1 MIEPQRRFFPRCSC
15 GAPLGPAGGL
25 SRRAFIGQAVAAA
38 TAGAASL
45 GTRSAKAQTP
55 RRIDVH
61 HHLAPPR
68 WIADVVV
75 GRNTGQRPLADWTPQ
90 RSIEDMDRGGVATS
104 ILSISEPSVWF
115 GDNEAGRRLAR
126 ECNEYG
132 ARLVAEHPGRFGLF
146 AILPLP
152 DVEGSLREIDY
163 ALDTLKADGI
173 CLMTSYQSKYLG
185 DPAFAPVMDA
195 LNRRKAVVF
204 THPVRPDCCRN
215 LVPDVAEPV
224 IELATDTTRT
234 VASLLFSGT
243 VTRCPDI
250 KFIWSHGGGTVPFLT
265 MRFVGWANARKD
277 LSLRLPNG
285 PVAEL
290 KKFYYDTAQAA
301 HPYALSS
308 LLRLVSAS
316 QIVFGTD
323 FPFVSA
329 AATAKGLEDF
339 GFGDGDLTIIGRT
352 NAAALLPRVGAG

>member
-1 MIEPQRRFFPRCSC
+1 VAEGVAA
-15 GAPLGPAGGL
+15 GAGLALGL
-25 SRRAFIGQAVAAA
+25 SSAVAQS
-38 TAGAASL
+38 G
-45 GTRSAKAQTP
+45 TP

-68 WIADVVV
+68 WITEVVL

-90 RSIEDMDRGGVATS
+90 RSIEDMDRGGVATA
-104 ILSISEPSVWF
+104 ITSISEPSVWF
-115 GDNEAGRRLAR
+115 GDNEAARRLAR

-132 ARLVAEHPGRFGLF
+132 ARLMADHPGRFGLF

-152 DVEGSLREIDY
+152 DVEGSLEEIAY

-173 CLMTSYQSKYLG
+173 CLMTSYRSKYLG
-185 DPAFAPVMDA
+185 DPAFAPVMDE
-195 LNRRKAVVF
+195 LNHRKAVVF

-224 IELATDTTRT
+224 IELGTDTTRT
-234 VASLLFSGT
+234 IASLLFSGT

-265 MRFVGWANARKD
+265 MRFVAWANARKD
-277 LSLRLPNG
+277 LAARLPNG

-290 KKFYYDTAQAA
+290 KTFHYDTAQAA
-301 HPYALSS
+301 NPYALAS
-308 LLRLVSAS
+308 LTRLVAPS

-323 FPFVSA
+323 FPFVTA
-329 AATAKGLEDF
+329 AATAQGLKDF
-339 GFGDGDLTIIGRT
+339 GFSDVDLAAIERG
-352 NAAALLPRVGAG
+352 NALVLMPRVSAG

>member
-1 MIEPQRRFFPRCSC
+1 MTVQGRGFGGCACCARPQDAGRVSRRRFLAE
-15 GAPLGPAGGL
+15 GIA
-25 SRRAFIGQAVAAA
+25 
-38 TAGAASL
+38 AGAAL
-45 GTRSAKAQTP
+45 GIGVSAAAGQGKKP
-55 RRIDVH
+55 HRIDVH

-75 GRNTGQRPLADWTPQ
+75 GRRTGQRPLADWTPQ
-90 RSIEDMDRGGVATS
+90 RSIEDMDGSGMATS
-104 ILSISEPSVWF
+104 IVSISEPSVWF
-115 GDNEAGRRLAR
+115 GDDAAGRALAR

-132 ARLVAEHPGRFGLF
+132 ARLVADHPGRFGQF

-152 DVEGSLREIDY
+152 DVDGSLREIEY
-163 ALDTLKADGI
+163 AFDTLKADGI

-185 DPAFAPVMDA
+185 DPAFVPVMDE

-224 IELATDTTRT
+224 IELGTDTTRT
-234 VASLLFSGT
+234 VASVMFSGT
-243 VTRCPDI
+243 ATRCPDI
-250 KFIWSHGGGTVPFLT
+250 RFIWSHGGGTVPFLT
-265 MRFVGWANARKD
+265 MRLVNWANARKD
-277 LSLRLPNG
+277 LKDRLPDG
-285 PVAEL
+285 ALAAL

-308 LLRLVSAS
+308 LLRLVATS

-329 AATAKGLEDF
+329 AAVAQGLKDF
-339 GFGDGDLTIIGRT
+339 GLSGSDLAAIERG
-352 NAAALLPRVGAG
+352 NAAALLPRLRAG

>member
-1 MIEPQRRFFPRCSC
+1 MTGPLPGVAQSC
-15 GAPLGPAGGL
+15 PCCRPPARGV
-25 SRRAFIGQAVAAA
+25 SRRAFVAEGIAAA
-38 TAGAASL
+38 AGLALGRPAA
-45 GTRSAKAQTP
+45 AAPADTP
-55 RRIDVH
+55 HRVDVH

-68 WIADVVV
+68 WITDVVL

-90 RSIEDMDRGGVATS
+90 RSIEDMDRGGVATA
-104 ILSISEPSVWF
+104 ITSISEPSVWF
-115 GDNEAGRRLAR
+115 GDNAAARRLAR

-132 ARLVAEHPGRFGLF
+132 ARLMADHPARFGLF
-146 AILPLP
+146 AIVPLP
-152 DVEGSLREIDY
+152 DVDGSLEEIAY

-185 DPAFAPVMDA
+185 DPAFAPVMDE

-224 IELATDTTRT
+224 IELGTDTTRT
-234 VASLLFSGT
+234 IASLLFSGT

-277 LSLRLPNG
+277 LAARLPNG
-285 PVAEL
+285 PVAAL
-290 KKFYYDTAQAA
+290 KKFHYDTAQAA
-301 HPYALSS
+301 NPYTLAS
-308 LLRLVSAS
+308 LTRLVAPS

-323 FPFVSA
+323 FPFVTA
-329 AATAKGLEDF
+329 AATAQGLKDF
-339 GFGDGDLTIIGRT
+339 GFGDIDLAAIEGG
-352 NAAALLPRVGAG
+352 NARALMPRVGAG

>member
-1 MIEPQRRFFPRCSC
+1 MTGSMRSFARCACCAPRQT
-15 GAPLGPAGGL
+15 GGVT
-25 SRRAFIGQAVAAA
+25 SRRAFVAQGLAA
-38 TAGAASL
+38 GTGLAL
-45 GTRSAKAQTP
+45 GPSVVRAQSDKA

-68 WIADVVV
+68 WIADVVI

-90 RSIEDMDRGGVATS
+90 RAIEDMDRGGVATA
-104 ILSISEPSVWF
+104 IVSISEPSVWF
-115 GDNEAGRRLAR
+115 GDNEAARRLAR

-132 ARLVAEHPGRFGLF
+132 ARLMADHPGRFGLF

-152 DVEGSLREIDY
+152 DVEGSLKEIAY
-163 ALDTLKADGI
+163 ALDTLHADGI

-185 DPAFAPVMDA
+185 DPSFAPVMDE

-250 KFIWSHGGGTVPFLT
+250 KFIWSHGGGTIPFLA

-277 LSLRLPNG
+277 LAARLPKG
-285 PVAEL
+285 PLAEL

-301 HPYALSS
+301 HPYALAS
-308 LLRLVSAS
+308 LMRLVEPT
-316 QIVFGTD
+316 QVVFGTD
-323 FPFVSA
+323 FPFVA
-329 AATAKGLEDF
+329 AATTAAGLKDF
-339 GFGDGDLTIIGRT
+339 GFSEDKLALIERG
-352 NAAALLPRVGAG
+352 NAVTLLPRLGAG

>member
-1 MIEPQRRFFPRCSC
+1 MPSRPAQ
-15 GAPLGPAGGL
+15 GP
-25 SRRAFIGQAVAAA
+25 SRRGFL
-38 TAGAASL
+38 AGAAAAGLACGMSP
-45 GTRSAKAQTP
+45 AAAQAP
-55 RRIDVH
+55 KPHRIDVH

-90 RSIEDMDRGGVATS
+90 KSIEDMDRGGVATS
-104 ILSISEPSVWF
+104 IVSISEPSVWF
-115 GDNEAGRRLAR
+115 GDNAAARRLAR
-126 ECNEYG
+126 ECNDYG
-132 ARLVAEHPGRFGLF
+132 ARLVADHPGRFGQF

-152 DVEGSLREIDY
+152 DVDGSLREIAY
-163 ALDTLKADGI
+163 ALDTLHADGV
-173 CLMTSYQSKYLG
+173 CMMTSYQGKYLG
-185 DPAFAPVMDA
+185 DPAFAPVMDE

-234 VASLLFSGT
+234 IASVLFSGT
-243 VTRCPDI
+243 ATRCPDV
-250 KFIWSHGGGTVPFLT
+250 KFIWSHGGGTVPFLA
-265 MRFVGWANARKD
+265 MRLVAWANVRKD
-277 LSLRLPNG
+277 LAPRLPNG
-285 PVAEL
+285 PLAEL

-308 LLRLVSAS
+308 LLKLVAAT
-316 QIVFGTD
+316 QVVFGTD

-329 AATAKGLEDF
+329 AATAKGLGEF
-339 GFGDGDLTIIGRT
+339 GFSDGDLAAIERG

>member
-1 MIEPQRRFFPRCSC
+1 MP
-15 GAPLGPAGGL
+15 
-25 SRRAFIGQAVAAA
+25 AAA
-38 TAGAASL
+38 QAPA
-45 GTRSAKAQTP
+45 

-104 ILSISEPSVWF
+104 IVSISEPSVWF
-115 GDNEAGRRLAR
+115 GDDAAARRLAR
-126 ECNEYG
+126 DCNEYG
-132 ARLVAEHPGRFGLF
+132 ARLVADHPGRFGQF

-152 DVEGSLREIDY
+152 DTEGSLSEIAY

-173 CLMTSYQSKYLG
+173 CLMTSYQGKYLG
-185 DPAFAPVMDA
+185 DPAFAPVMDE

-243 VTRCPDI
+243 ATRCPDI
-250 KFIWSHGGGTVPFLT
+250 RFIWSHGGGTVPFLT

-277 LSLRLPNG
+277 LKERLPNG

-290 KKFYYDTAQAA
+290 QKFYYDTAQAA
-301 HPYALSS
+301 HPYALAS
-308 LLRLVSAS
+308 LLRLVSANR
-316 QIVFGTD
+316 IVFGTD

-329 AATAKGLEDF
+329 EATAKGLRDF
-339 GFGDGDLTIIGRT
+339 GFNDGDLAMIERD
-352 NAAALLPRVGAG
+352 NAAALLPRIRAG

>member
-1 MIEPQRRFFPRCSC
+1 MTEPTRRFARECAC
-15 GAPLGPAGGL
+15 CAP
-25 SRRAFIGQAVAAA
+25 SVAAA
-38 TAGAASL
+38 GVSRRRFLAEGVAAGLAL
-45 GTRSAKAQTP
+45 GLSSAGAQTP
-55 RRIDVH
+55 KPHRIDVH

-68 WIADVVV
+68 WIADVVI

-104 ILSISEPSVWF
+104 IVSISEPSVWF
-115 GDNEAGRRLAR
+115 GDDAAGRALAR

-132 ARLVAEHPGRFGLF
+132 ARLVADHPGRFGLF
-146 AILPLP
+146 AIVPLP
-152 DVEGSLREIDY
+152 DVDGSLREIEY
-163 ALDTLKADGI
+163 ALDTLKADGV

-185 DPAFAPVMDA
+185 DPVFAPLMDE

-215 LVPDVAEPV
+215 LVPDVPEPV
-224 IELATDTTRT
+224 IELGTDTTRT
-234 VASLLFSGT
+234 IASLLFSGT

-250 KFIWSHGGGTVPFLT
+250 RFIWSHGGGTVPFLT
-265 MRFVGWANARKD
+265 MRFVGLANARKD
-277 LSLRLPNG
+277 LAARLPNG

-290 KKFYYDTAQAA
+290 KRFFYDTAQAA

-308 LLRLVSAS
+308 LARLVAPS

-323 FPFVSA
+323 FPFVGS
-329 AATAKGLEDF
+329 AATAKGLKDF
-339 GFGDGDLTIIGRT
+339 GFGDGDLALIERA